1 MSRLAMQFLKLSSNE
16 QSILISLSL
25 TAIPQLQQRKEK
37 SENAAFESE
46 VL

>member
-25 TAIPQLQQRKEK
+25 TAMLKYNDEK
-37 SENAAFESE
+37 KNESE